1 MQYWALSWSCQPVG
15 FFYLPKIYDTID
27 NQKEWNS
34 CWTLVLEEESPKVKI
49 TSLDLKK

>member
-1 MQYWALSWSCQPVG
+1 MQYWALEAAQLSV